1 MAFKSEVLNS
11 IEKEFPGLEK
21 SKFYLFGEQVKF
33 EGRDKLLP
41 YLILKNTIDNKKRGI
56 ITFQKTSSDY
66 YKLTPIFVAIGVGMR
81 TQVNVVKPNEKW
93 KNENFIYNGTYV
105 QFEKFDLD
113 SNLIYLKSG
122 TKSFSDNANYF
133 KYSARNSNLGSKA
146 RIDELINYI
155 ESESLEASITLNK
168 HLLKLKTG
176 EHNLQGGVLVITRKG
191 KFKEILNSFR
201 IDNKRLS
208 ELMDIR
214 VTKWNSNSEKYS
226 YPSVFGIAE
235 SSSQPLVLVAGYDE
249 FGAVNDF
256 IKEFPHISSVVFDDS
271 ADFKQ
276 KLNSSKFDRFKDKFI
291 DSDQF
296 RDAYFIMDE
305 SDMDKRD
312 FIEGLVKD
320 LIPVYSWIST
330 FADINDSFEL
340 NSLKF
345 SLVNHIKQVP
355 LNVSRECFQ
364 ELLSNGYIDLIFPF
378 FKEFMGFVKRWNS
391 FYDVEHIE
399 HTILQ
404 LSESL
409 ENLIIEHK
417 ERFFFVEKLTERI
430 KDQIRNFQIDNL
442 KFERFKLE
450 LENYNID
457 VISKVYMMSENTTF
471 EDQNYVI
478 ENIPSRWSDKIE
490 FIGFDE
496 RFKFVENS
504 VIFAFGSHRNF
515 VAHILHNYLGP
526 KIHFIL
532 DCKDFWYFR
541 LTYFRTVKLL
551 KNILDP
557 NKRRELMNLP
567 EDIDCQDESVPYPI
581 LNGLLNE
588 LNKVCEQVEKNSP
601 DSDLEGKVYN
611 GLDFL
616 EFLEGEEKET
626 SENKD
631 YGVYNERKIG
641 LRIIGMDDGSSK
653 IYEKSKYVF
662 ALDSF
667 DEDVEFASMKD
678 AVDGLKKRVD
688 DLNEGDYIL
697 ELPEDKPND
706 LQKFVE
712 NQIESSFV
720 LKNLNY
726 RSESWRKALNM
737 IYEELG
743 CDMSKFKSLLGKHI
757 QRSEQTFKNWL
768 TGFTIVPDSDYR
780 DNQDVL
786 KTISDLVNTDSRFKH
801 IKFIFDENLR
811 GQMKKMKSIKVNAPK
826 MLLKRAVYKRINL
839 RVEIEDTD
847 QREFIKSLSEMI
859 KVKQIKTIQDI

>member
-1 MAFKSEVLNS
+1 MAFNSELLKFR
-11 IEKEFPGLEK
+11 EEEFPGLEQ
-21 SKFYLFGEQVKF
+21 SMFYLFGEQVKF
-33 EGRDKLLP
+33 EDRDKLLP
-41 YLILKNTIDNKKRGI
+41 YLILQNTLDNKKRGI
-56 ITFQKTSSDY
+56 ITFQKTSSDH
-66 YKLTPIFVAIGVGMR
+66 YKLTPIFVAIGVAMR
-81 TQVNVVKPNEKW
+81 TQVNHVTPNEKW
-93 KNENFIYNGTYV
+93 KKEKFIYNGTYV

-113 SNLIYLKSG
+113 SNLIYLKGG

-133 KYSARNSNLGSKA
+133 KYSARISNSESKA

-155 ESESLEASITLNK
+155 ESESLAASITLNK

-176 EHNLQGGVLVITRKG
+176 EYNLQGGVLVITRKG
-191 KFKEILNSFR
+191 KFKEILKSFR
-201 IDNKRLS
+201 IDDKGLS

-214 VTKWNSNSEKYS
+214 VTKWNSTSEKYS

-235 SSSQPLVLVAGYDE
+235 SSTQPIVLVAGYDE

-256 IKEFPHISSVVFDDS
+256 IKEFPHISTVVFDDA
-271 ADFKQ
+271 ADFKE
-276 KLNSSKFDRFKDKFI
+276 KFYSSQFDRFKDKFMN
-291 DSDQF
+291 SNQF

-305 SDMDKRD
+305 TDLDKQD

-320 LIPVYSWIST
+320 LIPVYSWMST
-330 FADINDSFEL
+330 FADINDSFKPNL
-340 NSLKF
+340 LKV
-345 SLVNHIKQVP
+345 SLVNNIKQVP
-355 LNVSRECFQ
+355 FNVSRECFQ
-364 ELLSNGYIDLIFPF
+364 ELLSIGYIDLIFPF
-378 FKEFMGFVKRWNS
+378 FKEFKDFVKRWNS
-391 FYDVEHIE
+391 FYDVENIE
-399 HTILQ
+399 FTILK
-404 LSESL
+404 LSETL
-409 ENLIIEHK
+409 DNLIIEHK
-417 ERFFFVEKLTERI
+417 ERFLFVEKLTERI
-430 KDQIRNFQIDNL
+430 KDQLMNFQIDNL
-442 KFERFKLE
+442 KFEQFKLE
-450 LENYNID
+450 LENYNN
-457 VISKVYMMSENTTF
+457 VEISKIYLMSENTTI
-471 EDQNYVI
+471 EDQNYVV
-478 ENIPSRWSDKIE
+478 ENVPSGWSDKIE

-496 RFKFVENS
+496 SFKFEKNS
-504 VIFAFGSHRNF
+504 VIFAFGSHKNF
-515 VAHILHNYLGP
+515 VAHILYNYFGP

-532 DCKDFWYFR
+532 DCKDLWYFR

-557 NKRRELMNLP
+557 NKRRELLNLP
-567 EDIDCQDESVPYPI
+567 DDTDFQDESLPFPI

-601 DSDLEGKVYN
+601 DSDLEGKVYE

-616 EFLEGEEKET
+616 EFLKGEEKET
-626 SENKD
+626 SETKD
-631 YGVYNERKIG
+631 YNSYNRREIG

-667 DEDVEFASMKD
+667 DEDDEFANIKD
-678 AVDGLKKRVD
+678 AVDRLKKKVE

-697 ELPEDKPND
+697 EIPEDKPND
-706 LQKFVE
+706 LQEFVE

-720 LKNLNY
+720 LKNLNV
-726 RSESWRKALNM
+726 RAESWRKALNM

-743 CDMSKFKSLLGKHI
+743 CDMSKFKSLLSKHI
-757 QRSEQTFKNWL
+757 PRSEQTFKNWL
-768 TGFTIVPDSDYR
+768 TGFTIVPDTDYR

-859 KVKQIKTIQDI
+859 EVKQIKTIQDI